1 MERFDIAIVGA
12 GVAGACVAREC
23 ARFKADVVVLEAGL
37 DVAGGATRANSGIV
51 HAGFDP
57 APGSAK
63 AHYNVEGS
71 RLYPQW
77 ASELGFPYKQN
88 GSIVLAFTNDELK
101 AVRALAQRGERN
113 GVEGLRVIDSAE
125 LRDLEPNVSLKR
137 SAPCWRRRAAS
148 ATRTRWRGVPPKTP
162 LRTTWSFVFRR
173 ASSASSVP
181 PKATDTCWRL
191 PTAAVCMRAPW

>member
-63 AHYNVEGS
+63 AHYNIEGS
-71 RLYPQW
+71 RLYPQ
-77 ASELGFPYKQN
+77 
-88 GSIVLAFTNDELK
+88 
-101 AVRALAQRGERN
+101 
-113 GVEGLRVIDSAE
+113 
-125 LRDLEPNVSLKR
+125 
-137 SAPCWRRRAAS
+137 
-148 ATRTRWRGVPPKTP
+148 
-162 LRTTWSFVFRR
+162 
-173 ASSASSVP
+173 
-181 PKATDTCWRL
+181 
-191 PTAAVCMRAPW
+191 